1 MSVAEFELIV
11 LDNGDV
17 GLRRIGGDEPLVR
30 VKFSSEVKE
39 YLGDQ
44 QIAVAKSMIDEGIK
58 TVYQLEREVPEDDE
72 LEPHPTVH

>member
-17 GLRRIGGDEPLVR
+17 GLRRVGGDEPLVR
-30 VKFSSEVKE
+30 VNFSSEVKE
-39 YLGDQ
+39 FLGDQ
-44 QIAVAKSMIDEGIK
+44 QMMVAKSMIDEGIK
-58 TVYQLEREVPEDDE
+58 TVYQLDRDAPEDDE